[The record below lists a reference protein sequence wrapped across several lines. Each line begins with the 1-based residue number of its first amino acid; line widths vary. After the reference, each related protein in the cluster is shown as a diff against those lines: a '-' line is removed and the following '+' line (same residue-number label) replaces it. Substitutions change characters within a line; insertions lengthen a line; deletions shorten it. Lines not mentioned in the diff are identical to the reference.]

1 VAQLT
6 RGDWASFEA
15 AWRDFGQL
23 AGTRLWW
30 GKAGRGL
37 DGLKTAEL
45 QTLASVRGST
55 LSTGGRSFAYE
66 RRSVQDRTE
75 PDPETWG
82 RRRGAVRRWYRLVD
96 ETGTPILYKSHRGN
110 FDMRAP
116 ACIKF
121 ADQRWLRFLVRGS
134 GRANAIMTAVDQAG
148 NTVARYRFIDNAGHQ
163 SSVWSSRME
172 EIIVHPGRKLTD
184 ELALALAASA
194 GWLDSYFARPG
205 GG

>member
-1 VAQLT
+1 
-6 RGDWASFEA
+6 
-15 AWRDFGQL
+15 
-23 AGTRLWW
+23 
-30 GKAGRGL
+30 
-37 DGLKTAEL
+37 
-45 QTLASVRGST
+45 
-55 LSTGGRSFAYE
+55 
-66 RRSVQDRTE
+66 
-75 PDPETWG
+75 
-82 RRRGAVRRWYRLVD
+82 
-96 ETGTPILYKSHRGN
+96 
-110 FDMRAP
+110 MRAP

-148 NTVARYRFIDNAGHQ
+148 NTVARCRFIDNAGHQ

-184 ELALALAASA
+184 ELALTLAASA